1 MATGFSTIQRNTVNK
16 DPGYKTLFER
26 VTAATGGE
34 KKSLSWYRNAV
45 KAEASKYK
53 KNFSKYILEEKRD
66 RDFFSPPVF
75 AFTLSKS
82 VLYPGSLFTV
92 LRWTD
97 ANPVAIVI
105 LLSDLR

>member
-34 KKSLSWYRNAV
+34 KKSLTWYRNAV

-53 KNFSKYILEEKRD
+53 KNFNKYILDERRD
-66 RDFFSPPVF
+66 RVGSCLLYTSPSPRD
-75 AFTLSKS
+75 
-82 VLYPGSLFTV
+82 G
-92 LRWTD
+92 
-97 ANPVAIVI
+97 
-105 LLSDLR
+105 LLSRMPSSA